1 MQPFQVL
8 DPFFHA
14 LGNGK
19 LIRSVVATV
28 LRIGACLGAVV
39 GVVYSIIILGG
50 AFRTT
55 EFGTVVGHVLMA
67 AFCLAGVFCGTA
79 IVLYRARTIAELP
92 DSQYTVIPIVSTL
105 LRMMGESS
113 LTGYSLMGVGGC
125 LYIWFVSATP
135 MEQFGELGALMMM
148 PRFGAGGGFLVGIT
162 FLAFMVVL
170 AFGSVV
176 LFYFLAEGTVVLVD
190 IAGNTAS
197 LRGVALGATPAAAP
211 RPPVVPAPPVVP
223 PAPVVPKC
231 RRCGN
236 PLDPG
241 ATFCG
246 SCGSPV

>member
-28 LRIGACLGAVV
+28 WRIGACLGAVV

-67 AFCLAGVFCGTA
+67 AFWLAAVFCWTA
-79 IVLYRARTIAELP
+79 IGLYRARTIAELP
-92 DSQYTVIPIVSTL
+92 DGPYTVIPIVSTM
-105 LRMMGESS
+105 LRMMGELS
-113 LTGYSLMGVGGC
+113 LTGFSLLGVGGC
-125 LYIWFVSATP
+125 LYTWFVSAAP
-135 MEQFGELGALMMM
+135 MEQFGEFGALTMMM
-148 PRFGAGGGFLVGIT
+148 PRLGAGGGFLVGIT
-162 FLAFMVVL
+162 FLASMVVL
-170 AFGSVV
+170 AFDLVV
-176 LFYFLAEGTVVLVD
+176 LFYFLAEATVVLVD

-197 LRGVALGATPAAAP
+197 LRGVALGAAAAAAP
-211 RPPVVPAPPVVP
+211 RPPVVPPMVP

-246 SCGSPV
+246 SCGSSV